1 VGARSNIAEGFPC
14 SHAKYARFL
23 EIASRSLE
31 EIEDRLIE
39 MTDEGLVTKADLEP
53 AMRLKIRTSRAIAKL
68 RAYLL
73 STPDPPSYSR
83 VRERR
88 RPRTYPTAS
97 GHAARAS
104 ASSVIPG
111 SRS

>member
-88 RPRTYPTAS
+88 RPRT
-97 GHAARAS
+97 
-104 ASSVIPG
+104 
-111 SRS
+111 